1 MSAPSFFGTREE
13 NMAKIELELGDE
25 LYQRLEE
32 IAKKTALTPAETAK
46 FIIAEAL
53 ARGKAIDWMALL
65 KKGREFLAYLIQEVR
80 KEK

>member
-1 MSAPSFFGTREE
+1 
-13 NMAKIELELGDE
+13 MAKIELELGDE

-32 IAKKTALTPAETAK
+32 VAKKTALSPAETAK

-65 KKGREFLAYLIQEVR
+65 KKGREFVAWLIQEVK